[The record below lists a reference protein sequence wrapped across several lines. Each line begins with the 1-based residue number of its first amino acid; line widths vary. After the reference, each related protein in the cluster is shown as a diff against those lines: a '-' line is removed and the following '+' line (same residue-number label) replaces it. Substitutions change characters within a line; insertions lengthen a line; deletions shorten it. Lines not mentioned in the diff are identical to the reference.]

1 MRWAGYVARIGE
13 GEVHTRFRCR
23 NQRKKDNL
31 EDLNVDG
38 KIILKWIFKN
48 SVEKVWTG
56 MV

>member
-1 MRWAGYVARIGE
+1 VARIGE